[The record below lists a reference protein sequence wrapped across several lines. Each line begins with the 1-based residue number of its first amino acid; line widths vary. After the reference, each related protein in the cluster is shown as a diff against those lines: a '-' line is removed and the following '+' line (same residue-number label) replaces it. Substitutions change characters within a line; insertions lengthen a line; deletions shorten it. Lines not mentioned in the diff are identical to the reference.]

1 MCSDRARFAS
11 DDLPGAQ
18 QDADVMT
25 DAMHSAGRA
34 RACGG
39 TEQWALQR
47 APSASGGEPRWA
59 ARVVASAGAA
69 MGIAAPARQ
78 ARRRQCVGIAP
89 RPDTPRGAPAA
100 TGSVLCLVLAAALAL
115 GGCTTSI
122 PSVATARAST
132 AHGGDR
138 ATGTAGKQVGT
149 GAPASTQAA
158 QLERVVVVFRHGVR
172 APLQG
177 EAAAAHYAD
186 QPWPQWSTPAS
197 LLTPH
202 GRQGVRLSGEYL
214 RQWLV
219 QQALLPSNGCPV
231 TGSVSVWANTDQR
244 TIDSGALLA
253 DALAPGCGI
262 LAGHR
267 EAGSNDPLFRPIE
280 AGTVPFDAAAA
291 VASIQQQTGGP
302 AALLQGHAAELQAL
316 QQILGCTRTPCEFA
330 QMPSTLA
337 PSANGRGLKLGGP
350 IDLTS
355 GTGEVLLLQYAEGLP
370 LSQVGW
376 GRATPERLAQVSRLH
391 ALLFDI
397 YARPHYMASRS
408 GAPLAREVL
417 QRFGDAQAPKVSVF
431 VGSDTH
437 IAALSSLLGVH
448 FHLPGYGA
456 DDPPPGGALV
466 LGLWRESD
474 GRQLV
479 RARYLAQSLDQLRTL
494 VPLDLAHPPLQQ
506 ELSLGLCAPEQ
517 RMACPLADF
526 AMALEQQLQLDR

>member
-1 MCSDRARFAS
+1 MCSDHARFAGGG
-11 DDLPGAQ
+11 LTGEQ
-18 QDADVMT
+18 QNANVMT
-25 DAMHSAGRA
+25 DAQQSAHRA
-34 RACGG
+34 DDCDG
-39 TEQWALQR
+39 TRQQASQR
-47 APSASGGEPRWA
+47 ALLAGDGEPPLAERSVVGVRAAMRITARTLHA
-59 ARVVASAGAA
+59 AR
-69 MGIAAPARQ
+69 RQ
-78 ARRRQCVGIAP
+78 RVGIGHRRKMA
-89 RPDTPRGAPAA
+89 GGMSGA
-100 TGSVLCLVLAAALAL
+100 TGSAQCLLLVAALAL
-115 GGCTTSI
+115 GGC
-122 PSVATARAST
+122 AAST
-132 AHGGDR
+132 
-138 ATGTAGKQVGT
+138 
-149 GAPASTQAA
+149 PSASTPRVGAQSTDTASQRADASAQTA

-202 GRQGVRLSGEYL
+202 GRIGVRLSGDYL

-219 QQALLPSNGCPV
+219 QHTLLPSSGCPT

-262 LAGHR
+262 VAGHR

-280 AGTVPFDAAAA
+280 AGAVPFDGAAA

-316 QQILGCTRTPCEFA
+316 QQMLGCTQTPCDFA
-330 QMPSTLA
+330 QMPSTLT

-370 LSQVGW
+370 FSQVGW
-376 GRATPERLAQVSRLH
+376 GRATPDRLAQVSRLH

-397 YARPHYMASRS
+397 YARPHYMASRT

-417 QRFGDAQAPKVSVF
+417 QRFGDAQAPKVSLF

-437 IAALSSLLGVH
+437 IAALSGLLGVH

-456 DDPPPGGALV
+456 DDPPPGGALL
-466 LGLWRESD
+466 LGLWREPT
-474 GRQLV
+474 GEQVV
-479 RARYLAQSLDQLRTL
+479 RAQYLAQSLDQLRAL
-494 VPLDLAHPPLQQ
+494 APLDLAHPPLQQ
-506 ELSLGLCAPEQ
+506 QLVLGLCAPAQ
-517 RMACPLADF
+517 RAACPLPEF
-526 AMALEQQLQLDR
+526 AKALEQQLLLDR

>member
-1 MCSDRARFAS
+1 
-11 DDLPGAQ
+11 
-18 QDADVMT
+18 
-25 DAMHSAGRA
+25 
-34 RACGG
+34 
-39 TEQWALQR
+39 
-47 APSASGGEPRWA
+47 
-59 ARVVASAGAA
+59 
-69 MGIAAPARQ
+69 MGIASPPLRAAPV
-78 ARRRQCVGIAP
+78 RRRGIAP
-89 RPDTPRGAPAA
+89 AIAA
-100 TGSVLCLVLAAALAL
+100 ACLLMALAALL
-115 GGCTTSI
+115 GGCAL
-122 PSVATARAST
+122 PSRSASHGRANDRDHD
-132 AHGGDR
+132 AGGADR
-138 ATGTAGKQVGT
+138 QTE
-149 GAPASTQAA
+149 

-177 EAAAAHYAD
+177 EAAAARYAD
-186 QPWPQWSTPAS
+186 QAWPQWSTPAS
-197 LLTPH
+197 LLTPR
-202 GRQGVRLSGEYL
+202 GRKAVRLSGEYL
-214 RQWLV
+214 RQWLA
-219 QQALLPSNGCPV
+219 QQALLPRTGCPAP
-231 TGSVSVWANTDQR
+231 GSVSVWANTDQR

-262 LAGHR
+262 VAGHR

-280 AGTVPFDAAAA
+280 AGVVAFDAAAA
-291 VASIQQQTGGP
+291 VASIQRQTGGP
-302 AALLQGHAAELQAL
+302 AAVLQGHADELQAM
-316 QQILGCTRTPCEFA
+316 QQILGCTRTPCDFA
-330 QMPSTLA
+330 RMPSTLA
-337 PSANGRGLKLGGP
+337 PSANGRGLALGGP

-355 GTGEVLLLQYAEGLP
+355 GTGEVLLLQYADGLP

-397 YARPHYMASRS
+397 YARPHYMAQRS

-417 QRFGDAQAPKVSVF
+417 QRFGDVQAPKVSLF

-437 IAALSSLLGVH
+437 IAALSGLLGVH

-474 GRQLV
+474 GRQVV

-494 VPLDLAHPPLQQ
+494 APLDLAHPPLQQ

-526 AMALEQQLQLDR
+526 ATALEQQLQLDR

>member
-1 MCSDRARFAS
+1 MCSDRAKLAC
-11 DDLPGAQ
+11 DDPTGAQ
-18 QDADVMT
+18 QDANGMT
-25 DAMHSAGRA
+25 DAQHRAGPAGGCDGTGQGALRRA
-34 RACGG
+34 L
-39 TEQWALQR
+39 WAG
-47 APSASGGEPRWA
+47 GGEPRWA
-59 ARVVASAGAA
+59 DRAVGSVGAA
-69 MGIAAPARQ
+69 MGIAAPTRQ
-78 ARRRQCVGIAP
+78 ARRRHCVRIAS
-89 RPDTPRGAPAA
+89 RSSTPCGMPMAN
-100 TGSVLCLVLAAALAL
+100 GSMWCLVLAAALAL
-115 GGCTTSI
+115 GGCAASI
-122 PSVATARAST
+122 PSVSTAR
-132 AHGGDR
+132 GGDQS
-138 ATGTAGKQVGT
+138 TDTAGEQVGT
-149 GAPASTQAA
+149 GAPASAQTA

-202 GRQGVRLSGEYL
+202 GRKGVRLSGEYL

-219 QQALLPSNGCPV
+219 QHALLPSSGCPAN
-231 TGSVSVWANTDQR
+231 GSMSVWANTDQR

-262 LAGHR
+262 VAGHR

-291 VASIQQQTGGP
+291 VASIRQQTGGP

-316 QQILGCTRTPCEFA
+316 QQILGCTQTPCDFA

-337 PSANGRGLKLGGP
+337 PSVNGRGLALGGP

-417 QRFGDAQAPKVSVF
+417 QRFGDAQAPKISLF

-437 IAALSSLLGVH
+437 IAALSGLLGVH

-456 DDPPPGGALV
+456 DDPPPGGALL
-466 LGLWRESD
+466 LGLWRQPD
-474 GRQLV
+474 GTRVV

-494 VPLDLAHPPLQQ
+494 APLDLAHPPLQQ
-506 ELSLGLCAPEQ
+506 QLALGLCAPTQ
-517 RMACPLADF
+517 RMACPLPEF
-526 AMALEQQLQLDR
+526 AKALEQQLLLDR

>member
-1 MCSDRARFAS
+1 MCSERARFACA
-11 DDLPGAQ
+11 DLPGAQ

-25 DAMHSAGRA
+25 DARHRADRA
-34 RACGG
+34 RACDG
-39 TEQWALQR
+39 TGQWALQR
-47 APSASGGEPRWA
+47 ALPASGGELGWA
-59 ARVVASAGAA
+59 ARVVASVGAA
-69 MGIAAPARQ
+69 MGIAAPTRQ
-78 ARRRQCVGIAP
+78 ARRRQWVGIAP
-89 RPDTPRGAPAA
+89 RACTPRGTPVA

-115 GGCTTSI
+115 GGCTASI
-122 PSVATARAST
+122 PSVSTARAST
-132 AHGGDR
+132 RSGDQSN
-138 ATGTAGKQVGT
+138 GTAGKQVGT
-149 GAPASTQAA
+149 EAPASAQTA

-219 QQALLPSNGCPV
+219 QQALLPRSGCPA
-231 TGSVSVWANTDQR
+231 TGSMSVWANTDQR
-244 TIDSGALLA
+244 TIESGALLA
-253 DALAPGCGI
+253 DALAPGCGVV
-262 LAGHR
+262 AGHR

-280 AGTVPFDAAAA
+280 AGTLPFDAAAA

-316 QQILGCTRTPCEFA
+316 QQILGCTRTPCDFA

-370 LSQVGW
+370 LAQVGW

-437 IAALSSLLGVH
+437 IAALSGLLDVH

>member
-1 MCSDRARFAS
+1 MCSDHARFAGGG
-11 DDLPGAQ
+11 PTGAQ
-18 QDADVMT
+18 QNANVMT
-25 DAMHSAGRA
+25 DAQQGADRA
-34 RACGG
+34 DDCDG
-39 TEQWALQR
+39 TRQEASQR
-47 APSASGGEPRWA
+47 ALLAGDGERPLA
-59 ARVVASAGAA
+59 ARSVVGVRAA
-69 MGIAAPARQ
+69 MGIAARTLHA
-78 ARRRQCVGIAP
+78 ARRQRVGIAHRRKMP
-89 RPDTPRGAPAA
+89 GGMSGA
-100 TGSVLCLVLAAALAL
+100 TGSAQCLLLAAALAL
-115 GGCTTSI
+115 GGC
-122 PSVATARAST
+122 AAST
-132 AHGGDR
+132 PSASTPRVGAQSTDTASQR
-138 ATGTAGKQVGT
+138 AGAR
-149 GAPASTQAA
+149 APASAQSA

-186 QPWPQWSTPAS
+186 HPWPQWSTPAS

-202 GRQGVRLSGEYL
+202 GRKGVQLSGEYL
-214 RQWLV
+214 RQWLA
-219 QQALLPSNGCPV
+219 QQALLPSSGCPA

-262 LAGHR
+262 VAGHR

-280 AGTVPFDAAAA
+280 AGAVPFDATAA

-316 QQILGCTRTPCEFA
+316 QQILGCTRTPCDFA

-337 PSANGRGLKLGGP
+337 PSANGRGLRLGGP

-397 YARPHYMASRS
+397 YARPHYMAARS

-417 QRFGDAQAPKVSVF
+417 QRFSDAQAPKVSLF

-437 IAALSSLLGVH
+437 IAALSGLLGAH

-456 DDPPPGGALV
+456 DDPPPGGALL
-466 LGLWRESD
+466 LGLWREPS
-474 GRQLV
+474 GERVV
-479 RARYLAQSLDQLRTL
+479 RAQYLAQSLDQLRTL
-494 VPLDLAHPPLQQ
+494 APLDLAHPPLQQ
-506 ELSLGLCAPEQ
+506 RVALGLCAPLQ
-517 RMACPLADF
+517 GMACPLPEF
-526 AMALEQQLQLDR
+526 AKALEQQLRLDR